1 LAFELSQN
9 SFRCRAPGCVSQP
22 GYHTTTQ
29 KRLIFLKLRKFTA
42 HLRSLAVPRPC
53 LALIVCLVAATW
65 IVAKAKAM
73 DATHGDLLSIVTEE
87 LNREFSALKAK
98 GDPPP
103 YYMAYEVTEEE
114 TTTESA
120 TLGALLTDSQSH
132 IRGFDTTI
140 RIGTPAFD
148 NYHPYKDSRVQFTHF
163 TQISLSDDANEIR
176 RALWEETDRVYRAAS
191 RRLLQIK
198 TDEQLLAE
206 EKEKNADFSADPAVQ
221 YVRAPERY
229 PINKDTWAKRVR
241 AWSAEFKSH
250 EKILASDVNFVAR
263 RDLRTFVNTEGSS
276 IQTGSNLFRIEMQA
290 ETLAP
295 DGMGLEDFDSIEA
308 ADPAHLPSD
317 KVVIERVKSLAK
329 KLDNLAAAPP
339 AEPIVCPAIL
349 SGRASAVFFHEIFG
363 HRVEGHRQKDINEG
377 QTFTKMLGTKVL
389 PDFISVTFDATKE
402 NYQGDDL
409 IGHYEYD
416 DEGVKARPVKVVQD
430 GVLKTFL
437 LSRSPVGEFR
447 ESNGHGRRQPGF
459 EVVSRQSNLIV
470 ESSKTVS
477 SKELRARLVEEIK
490 RQQKPYGLY
499 FEEVSS
505 GYTTTGRR
513 GLQAFTVVPLVVYRV
528 FADGRP
534 DELIRGVDIV
544 GTPLASFQKILATS
558 DTAEV
563 FNGYC
568 GAESGSVPVSAVSPA
583 ILVSEIETQ
592 KKQNSQEKQP
602 LLPRPEVK

>member
-1 LAFELSQN
+1 M
-9 SFRCRAPGCVSQP
+9 
-22 GYHTTTQ
+22 
-29 KRLIFLKLRKFTA
+29 KLRKTNP
-42 HLRSLAVPRPC
+42 HLCLLAAPRLWIALVLC
-53 LALIVCLVAATW
+53 LLVTGW
-65 IVAKAKAM
+65 TMAKAKAA
-73 DATHGDLLSIVTEE
+73 DGTHGTLLSIVTEE
-87 LNREFSALKAK
+87 LNREFSTLKAK
-98 GDPPP
+98 ADPPP
-103 YYMAYEVTEEE
+103 YYMAYEVTDEQ
-114 TTTESA
+114 TTNVSA
-120 TLGALLTDSQSH
+120 TQGALLNDSQSH
-132 IRGFDTTI
+132 VRGFDTTI
-140 RIGTPAFD
+140 RVGSPAFD
-148 NYHPYKDSRVQFTHF
+148 NYHPYKESRVQFTHF
-163 TQISLSDDANEIR
+163 TPISLDDDANQIR

-206 EKEKNADFSADPAVQ
+206 EKEKNADFSVDPAVK
-221 YVRAPERY
+221 YEREPERY
-229 PINKDTWAKRVR
+229 PVDKEMWAKRVR
-241 AWSAEFKSH
+241 EWSAEFKSH
-250 EKILASDVNFVAR
+250 EKILASGVDFVAR
-263 RDLRTFVNTEGSS
+263 RDLRTFVNTEGSA

-290 ETLAP
+290 EALAQ
-295 DGMGLEDFDSIEA
+295 DGMGVEDFDSIEVS
-308 ADPAHLPSD
+308 DPAHLPSD
-317 KVVIERVKSLAK
+317 KVVMERVKVLAK
-329 KLDNLAAAPP
+329 KVDNLAAAPP

-363 HRVEGHRQKDINEG
+363 HRVEGHRQKDISEG

-402 NYQGDDL
+402 NFQGSDL

-437 LSRSPVGEFR
+437 LSRSPVGEFK

-459 EVVSRQSNLIV
+459 EVVSRQSNLLV
-470 ESSKTVS
+470 ESSKSVPL
-477 SKELRARLVEEIK
+477 KELRAKLVEEIK

-558 DTAEV
+558 DKAEV

-568 GAESGSVPVSAVSPA
+568 GAESGSIPVSAVSPA

-592 KKQNSQEKQP
+592 KKQNSQQKQP
-602 LLPRPEVK
+602 LLPRPEGK